1 MADFTEQPIIEDIPT
16 IIQGSQVVKMKIIS
30 ECAERQ
36 LHSKQDITAV
46 FTLEN
51 EFFRQEGVEPVDVIV
66 VMDGH
71 GDNLVTNIIRE
82 LNLQEHFA
90 MADPAESIQTAID
103 KEIIVKKK
111 NFDNEK
117 PVRGL
122 GFNAYY
128 ATRITPAKV
137 KMSGSTLSF
146 VKIYRNLTTKNMKI
160 IAEWL
165 GDSPIIIFINGEMVF
180 KSENHDGFKETEVK
194 RLLNMGVIK
203 GVKDTNLGFKVVSEH
218 EIVYN
223 PGKYIVFNTDDK
235 LAITRS
241 LGHGRITGI
250 NTEKK
255 FIECSTDDD
264 VKVLVFSDGVGDVLN
279 LDIDM
284 EKVKTYSSEEIVQFA
299 EKRWKQEWLYE
310 GEKQRIEN
318 FDDCCCALWM
328 QKKA

>member
-1 MADFTEQPIIEDIPT
+1 MADFTEQQFIEGIPT
-16 IIQGSQVVKMKIIS
+16 IIPIVKMEIIS
-30 ECAERQ
+30 ECAEIQ
-36 LHSKQDITAV
+36 LHSKQDITSV
-46 FTLEN
+46 FTLDN

-71 GDNLVTNIIRE
+71 GYDLVPNIIRE
-82 LNLQEHFA
+82 LNLHEHFA
-90 MADPAESIQTAID
+90 EADPAESIQKAID
-103 KEIIVKKK
+103 REIIVKKEK
-111 NFDNEK
+111 FDNEK

-122 GFNAYY
+122 GFNEYY
-128 ATRITPAKV
+128 ARKITPEKIN
-137 KMSGSTLSF
+137 MSGATLSF

-165 GDSPIIIFINGEMVF
+165 GDSPIVVFINGEMVF
-180 KSENHDGFKETEVK
+180 KSENHDGFKSTEIK

-203 GVKDTNLGFKVVSEH
+203 GVEDTNLGFKVVSEH

-223 PGKYIVFNTDDK
+223 PGKYIVFNTNDK

-241 LGHGRITGI
+241 LGHRRITGV

-255 FIECSTDDD
+255 IIECSTDDD
-264 VKVLVFSDGVGDVLN
+264 VKVLVFSDGVGDILN

-284 EKVKTYSSEEIVQFA
+284 EKLKTYSSEEIVNFA
-299 EKRWKQEWLYE
+299 ENRWKQEWLYE
-310 GEKQRIEN
+310 GGKERIERY
-318 FDDCCCALWM
+318 DDCCCAIWS